1 MVLVEPVGQVQARLE
16 PREAVGDLNV
26 WILIFFLASA
36 AAFLP
41 RPGCLHEATENL
53 MVAVMVYQRNWIN
66 LTSYN
71 NYYNSAE
78 SINMVITLQIF
89 PQIELIL
96 TW

>member
-1 MVLVEPVGQVQARLE
+1 MDLVEPIGQVQARLE

-26 WILIFFLASA
+26 RILIFSLSSA

>member
-1 MVLVEPVGQVQARLE
+1 MDLVEPVGQVQARLE

-26 WILIFFLASA
+26 WILIFSAASA

>member
-1 MVLVEPVGQVQARLE
+1 MDLVEPVGQVQARLE

-26 WILIFFLASA
+26 WILIFSLASA

>member
-26 WILIFFLASA
+26 RILIFSLSSA

-53 MVAVMVYQRNWIN
+53 MVAVMVYRGNWLN
-66 LTSYN
+66 LTSYITIIKIQQN
-71 NYYNSAE
+71 QYGDNTSNISA
-78 SINMVITLQIF
+78 N
-89 PQIELIL
+89 
-96 TW
+96 

>member
-26 WILIFFLASA
+26 WILIFSAAST